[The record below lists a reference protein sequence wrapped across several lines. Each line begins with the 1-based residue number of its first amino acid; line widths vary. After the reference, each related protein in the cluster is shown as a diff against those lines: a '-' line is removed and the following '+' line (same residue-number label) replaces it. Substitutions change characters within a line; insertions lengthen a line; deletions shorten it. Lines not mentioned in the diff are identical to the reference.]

1 MAKITKAE
9 LMAEEVRVALV
20 RKGMT
25 QQKLAEICDI
35 NPQTLSN
42 HLTLRQVPF
51 EGTYEK
57 YLRVINNYIKK

>member
-1 MAKITKAE
+1 
-9 LMAEEVRVALV
+9 VALV

-42 HLTLRQVPF
+42 HLTVRQVPF
-51 EGTYEK
+51 DGTYEN
-57 YLRVINNYIKK
+57 YLKIIDKYIKK

>member
-1 MAKITKAE
+1 MGKKAKAE

-25 QQKLAEICDI
+25 QQKLAEICGI
-35 NPQTLSN
+35 NAQTLNN
-42 HLTLRQVPF
+42 HLTVRQIPF

-57 YLRVINNYIKK
+57 YLKIIDKYIKQ

>member
-1 MAKITKAE
+1 MGKISKAQ

-25 QQKLAEICDI
+25 QQKLAEICGI

-42 HLTLRQVPF
+42 HLTVRQVPF
-51 EGTYEK
+51 DGTYEK